1 MLFATVCLPNRLA
14 DELRNGRQFAAI
26 SHRTAVSPVEN
37 SLYTVVFGLGFQRYI
52 DRAVGLPV
60 SEAYLCLKLFARIFT
75 EKNARLKK
83 LFFIAQPREIT
94 FHTQSLQF
102 VVEVAFQCGVGI
114 YFQRYLE
121 YGRQYLRIVD
131 VQVEVEIIGC
141 FPGTLVG

>member
-1 MLFATVCLPNRLA
+1 MFAAVCLPNRFA

-37 SLYTVVFGLGFQRYI
+37 SLYTVVFGLGLQRYI

-75 EKNARLKK
+75 EKNARLKE

-114 YFQRYLE
+114 YF
-121 YGRQYLRIVD
+121 
-131 VQVEVEIIGC
+131 
-141 FPGTLVG
+141 